1 MGKIAARPIATDGYS
16 VMSQAKNAK
25 FYTQILEKNKAI
37 QDLLDKIQF
46 DSEHGQIWFEE
57 NRMLLMHTSI
67 MGFLRKDLFDMLGWE
82 RTKHFFIRCGYQAG
96 LKDAEV
102 TTKLRP
108 DLTEVEAF
116 MAGPQMHGIR
126 GMVQVEA
133 NRLELNRDHKQFFA
147 DFNWHNSFEA
157 EVHLNEFGV
166 SDESACWMLLGYAC
180 GYSSFVMGQT
190 IIYQETQCVAKGDDC
205 CRIIGKPL
213 KEWENADELIQF
225 MSPDPVSDKLIALQ
239 AELNEL
245 KKNIY
250 TDVETDYT
258 MFNSIGESIAYRKV
272 CDLLKKAAGSKVT
285 VLLQGETGVGKEA
298 FARGIHQGS
307 SRKEQPFVAVNC
319 ACIPPDLIEAEL
331 FGVEKGAFTG
341 ATQTRMGKFERAHR
355 GTIFLDEVVELSP
368 RAQAAL
374 LRMLQEGEYERVGDH
389 QTRTVDVRL
398 VAATN
403 EDLEQAVKEG
413 KFRADLYY
421 RLNIFPVI
429 IPPLR
434 DRRDDIPLLIAH
446 FLTRFENMYSK
457 TLKGLSDK
465 AKNFVMKYEWPGN
478 IRELENLLERA
489 TLLTDHHQEIKL
501 SSLFPQLENIGNS
514 KNIVAQTK
522 SLDDLFTEDFS
533 LERYEQDIIL
543 SAMDKSQ
550 HNVSEAARILG
561 ISRATLDYRLKKY
574 EVK

>member
-1 MGKIAARPIATDGYS
+1 MPK
-16 VMSQAKNAK
+16 AKDVK
-25 FYTQILEKNKAI
+25 VYKQILEQNKDI
-37 QDLLDKIQF
+37 QDLLDKIIF
-46 DSEHGQIWFEE
+46 DTEHGQIWFDE

-67 MGFLRKDLFDMLGWE
+67 LGYLRKDLFNMLGLE

-96 LKDAEV
+96 MRDAEV
-102 TTKLRP
+102 TSKLRP
-108 DLTEVEAF
+108 NLNEAEAF

-126 GMVQVEA
+126 GMVQVDV
-133 NRLELNRDHKQFFA
+133 NELHLSHDQKEFYA
-147 DFNWHNSFEA
+147 DFNWLNSFEA
-157 EVHLNEFGV
+157 EVHLSEFGA
-166 SDESACWMLLGYAC
+166 SEEPACWMLLGYAC

-190 IIYQETQCVAKGDDC
+190 IIYQETHCVAKGDEH

-213 KEWENADELIQF
+213 SEWENSDELIRF
-225 MSPDPVSDKLIALQ
+225 MSPDPVSDEIIALQ

-250 TDVETDYT
+250 TEAESDYT
-258 MFNSIGESIAYRKV
+258 MFAAIGESVAYRKV
-272 CDLLKKAAGSKVT
+272 CDLLKKAAGSKVA

-298 FARGIHQGS
+298 FARGVHEGS
-307 SRKEQPFVAVNC
+307 QRKAEPFVAVNC

-341 ATQTRMGKFERAHR
+341 ASQTRIGKFERAHR
-355 GTIFLDEVVELSP
+355 GTIFLDEVIELSP

-374 LRMLQEGEYERVGDH
+374 LRMLQEGEFERVGDQ
-389 QTRTVDVRL
+389 QTRKVDVRI

-403 EDLEQAVKEG
+403 EDLEQAVKNG

-421 RLNIFPVI
+421 RLNIFPVM

-434 DRRDDIPLLIAH
+434 ERREDIPLLISH
-446 FLTRFENMYSK
+446 FLARFENMYDK

-489 TLLTDHHQEIKL
+489 TLLTDHQQEIKL
-501 SSLFPQLENIGNS
+501 DSLFPQLKEQDVVVQPANRFTN
-514 KNIVAQTK
+514 VE
-522 SLDDLFTEDFS
+522 DLFTEDFS
-533 LERYEQDIIL
+533 LEQLEQKIIRT
-543 SAMDKSQ
+543 AMDKSRQ
-550 HNVSEAARILG
+550 NISEAARLLG
-561 ISRATLDYRLKKY
+561 LSRATLDYRLKKLA
-574 EVK
+574 

>member
-1 MGKIAARPIATDGYS
+1 MPK
-16 VMSQAKNAK
+16 AKDVK
-25 FYTQILEKNKAI
+25 VYKQILEQNKDI
-37 QDLLDKIQF
+37 QDLLDKIIF
-46 DSEHGQIWFEE
+46 DTEHGQIWFDE

-67 MGFLRKDLFDMLGWE
+67 LGYLRKDLFNMLGLE

-96 LKDAEV
+96 MRDAEV
-102 TTKLRP
+102 TSKLRP
-108 DLTEVEAF
+108 NLNEAEAF

-126 GMVQVEA
+126 GMVQVDV
-133 NRLELNRDHKQFFA
+133 NELHLSHDQKEFYA
-147 DFNWHNSFEA
+147 DFNWLNSFEA
-157 EVHLNEFGV
+157 EVHLSEFGA
-166 SDESACWMLLGYAC
+166 SEEPACWMLLGYAC

-190 IIYQETQCVAKGDDC
+190 IIYQETHCVAKGDEH

-213 KEWENADELIQF
+213 SEWENSDELIRF
-225 MSPDPVSDKLIALQ
+225 MSPDPVSDEIIALQ

-250 TDVETDYT
+250 TEAESDYT
-258 MFNSIGESIAYRKV
+258 MFAAIGESVAYRKV
-272 CDLLKKAAGSKVT
+272 CDLLKKAAGSKVA

-298 FARGIHQGS
+298 FARGVHEGS
-307 SRKEQPFVAVNC
+307 QRKAEPFVAVNC

-341 ATQTRMGKFERAHR
+341 ASQTRIGKFERAHR
-355 GTIFLDEVVELSP
+355 GTIFLDEVIELSP

-374 LRMLQEGEYERVGDH
+374 LRMLQEGEFERVGDQ
-389 QTRTVDVRL
+389 QTRKVDVRI

-403 EDLEQAVKEG
+403 EDLEQAVKNG

-421 RLNIFPVI
+421 RLNIFPVM

-434 DRRDDIPLLIAH
+434 ERREDIPLLISH
-446 FLTRFENMYSK
+446 FLARFENMYDK

-489 TLLTDHHQEIKL
+489 TLLTDHQQEIKL
-501 SSLFPQLENIGNS
+501 DSLFPQLKEQDV
-514 KNIVAQTK
+514 VAQPAHRFTNVE
-522 SLDDLFTEDFS
+522 DLFTEDFS
-533 LERYEQDIIL
+533 LEQLEQKIIRT
-543 SAMDKSQ
+543 AMDKSRQ
-550 HNVSEAARILG
+550 NVSEAARLLG
-561 ISRATLDYRLKKY
+561 LSRATLDYRLKKLS
-574 EVK
+574 

>member
-1 MGKIAARPIATDGYS
+1 M
-16 VMSQAKNAK
+16 
-25 FYTQILEKNKAI
+25 
-37 QDLLDKIQF
+37 
-46 DSEHGQIWFEE
+46 
-57 NRMLLMHTSI
+57 
-67 MGFLRKDLFDMLGWE
+67 
-82 RTKHFFIRCGYQAG
+82 
-96 LKDAEV
+96 
-102 TTKLRP
+102 
-108 DLTEVEAF
+108 
-116 MAGPQMHGIR
+116 
-126 GMVQVEA
+126 
-133 NRLELNRDHKQFFA
+133 
-147 DFNWHNSFEA
+147 
-157 EVHLNEFGV
+157 
-166 SDESACWMLLGYAC
+166 
-180 GYSSFVMGQT
+180 
-190 IIYQETQCVAKGDDC
+190 
-205 CRIIGKPL
+205 
-213 KEWENADELIQF
+213 
-225 MSPDPVSDKLIALQ
+225 
-239 AELNEL
+239 
-245 KKNIY
+245 
-250 TDVETDYT
+250 
-258 MFNSIGESIAYRKV
+258 
-272 CDLLKKAAGSKVT
+272 
-285 VLLQGETGVGKEA
+285 
-298 FARGIHQGS
+298 
-307 SRKEQPFVAVNC
+307 
-319 ACIPPDLIEAEL
+319 
-331 FGVEKGAFTG
+331 EKGAFTG
-341 ATQTRMGKFERAHR
+341 AMQTRMGKFERAHR

-446 FLTRFENMYSK
+446 FLTRFENMYGK

-501 SSLFPQLENIGNS
+501 SSLFPQLEDIGNS
-514 KNIVAQTK
+514 ENIVAQTK
-522 SLDDLFTEDFS
+522 SLNDLFTEDFS

>member
-1 MGKIAARPIATDGYS
+1 MPK
-16 VMSQAKNAK
+16 AKDVK
-25 FYTQILEKNKAI
+25 VYKQILEQNKDI
-37 QDLLDKIQF
+37 QDLLDKIIF
-46 DSEHGQIWFEE
+46 DTEHGQIWFDE

-67 MGFLRKDLFDMLGWE
+67 LGYLRKDLFNMLGLE

-96 LKDAEV
+96 MRDAEV
-102 TTKLRP
+102 TSKLRP
-108 DLTEVEAF
+108 NLNEAEAF

-126 GMVQVEA
+126 GMVQVDV
-133 NRLELNRDHKQFFA
+133 NELHLSHDQKEFYA
-147 DFNWHNSFEA
+147 DFNWLNSFEA
-157 EVHLNEFGV
+157 EVHLSEFGA
-166 SDESACWMLLGYAC
+166 SEEPACWMLLGYAC

-190 IIYQETQCVAKGDDC
+190 IIYQETHCVAKGDEH

-213 KEWENADELIQF
+213 SEWENSDELIRF
-225 MSPDPVSDKLIALQ
+225 MSPDPVSDEIIALQ

-250 TDVETDYT
+250 TEAESDYT
-258 MFNSIGESIAYRKV
+258 MFAAVGESVAYRKV
-272 CDLLKKAAGSKVT
+272 CDLLKKAAGSKVA

-298 FARGIHQGS
+298 FARGVHEGS
-307 SRKEQPFVAVNC
+307 QRKAEPFVAVNC

-341 ATQTRMGKFERAHR
+341 ASQTRIGKFERAHR
-355 GTIFLDEVVELSP
+355 GTIFLDEVIELSP

-374 LRMLQEGEYERVGDH
+374 LRMLQEGEFERVGDQ
-389 QTRTVDVRL
+389 QTRKVDVRI

-403 EDLEQAVKEG
+403 EDLEQAVKHG

-421 RLNIFPVI
+421 RLNIFPVM

-434 DRRDDIPLLIAH
+434 ERREDIPLLISH
-446 FLTRFENMYSK
+446 FLARFENMYDK

-489 TLLTDHHQEIKL
+489 TLLTDHQQEIKL
-501 SSLFPQLENIGNS
+501 DSLFPQLKEQDV
-514 KNIVAQTK
+514 VAQPANSFTNVE
-522 SLDDLFTEDFS
+522 DLFTEDFS
-533 LERYEQDIIL
+533 LEQLEQKIIRT
-543 SAMDKSQ
+543 AMDKSRQ
-550 HNVSEAARILG
+550 NISEAARLLG
-561 ISRATLDYRLKKY
+561 LSRATLDYRLKKLS
-574 EVK
+574 

>member
-1 MGKIAARPIATDGYS
+1 MPK
-16 VMSQAKNAK
+16 AKDVK
-25 FYTQILEKNKAI
+25 VYKQILEQNKDI
-37 QDLLDKIQF
+37 QDLLDKIIF
-46 DSEHGQIWFEE
+46 DTEHGQIWFDE

-67 MGFLRKDLFDMLGWE
+67 LGYLRKDLFNMLGLE

-96 LKDAEV
+96 MRDAEV
-102 TTKLRP
+102 TSKLRP
-108 DLTEVEAF
+108 NLNEAEAF

-126 GMVQVEA
+126 GMVQVDV
-133 NRLELNRDHKQFFA
+133 NELHLSHDQKEFYA
-147 DFNWHNSFEA
+147 DFNWLNSFEA
-157 EVHLNEFGV
+157 EVHLSEFGA
-166 SDESACWMLLGYAC
+166 SEEPACWMLLGYAC

-190 IIYQETQCVAKGDDC
+190 IIYQETHCVAQGDEH

-213 KEWENADELIQF
+213 SEWENSDELIRF
-225 MSPDPVSDKLIALQ
+225 MSPDPVSDEIIALQ

-250 TDVETDYT
+250 TEAESDYT
-258 MFNSIGESIAYRKV
+258 MFAAIGESVAYRKV
-272 CDLLKKAAGSKVT
+272 CDLLKKAAGSKVA

-298 FARGIHQGS
+298 FARGVHEGS
-307 SRKEQPFVAVNC
+307 QRKAEPFVAVNC

-341 ATQTRMGKFERAHR
+341 ASQTRIGKFERAHR
-355 GTIFLDEVVELSP
+355 GTIFLDEVIELSS

-374 LRMLQEGEYERVGDH
+374 LRMLQEGEFERVGDQ
-389 QTRTVDVRL
+389 QTRKVDVRI

-403 EDLEQAVKEG
+403 EDLEQAVKNG

-421 RLNIFPVI
+421 RLNIFPVM

-434 DRRDDIPLLIAH
+434 ERREDIPLLISH
-446 FLTRFENMYSK
+446 FLARFENMYDK

-489 TLLTDHHQEIKL
+489 TLLTDHQQEIKL
-501 SSLFPQLENIGNS
+501 DSLFPQLKEQDV
-514 KNIVAQTK
+514 VAQPANSFTNVE
-522 SLDDLFTEDFS
+522 DLFTEDFS
-533 LERYEQDIIL
+533 LEQLEQKIIRT
-543 SAMDKSQ
+543 AMLKSRE
-550 HNVSEAARILG
+550 NVSEAARMMG
-561 ISRATLDYRLKKY
+561 ISRATLEYRLKKMMDAQRN
-574 EVK
+574 